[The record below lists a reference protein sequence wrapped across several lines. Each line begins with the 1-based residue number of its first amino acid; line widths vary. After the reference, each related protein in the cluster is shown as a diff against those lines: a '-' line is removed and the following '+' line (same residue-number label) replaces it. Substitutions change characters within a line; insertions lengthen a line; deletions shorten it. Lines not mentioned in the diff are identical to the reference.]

1 MGAVYEEDYRIPGF
15 LGDRFGRAGL
25 ANMMNV
31 MLEVSERQLE
41 QLHAGIDAI
50 SEFHAGWVI
59 TQYHMDIHRM
69 PKIEERLRVGTEATT
84 YNKYF
89 TYRDYSLNWLNVS
102 GRFQIVKSIV
112 SHGLKR

>member
-25 ANMMNV
+25 VNMINV

-50 SEFHAGWVI
+50 CEFHAGWVI
-59 TQYHMDIHRM
+59 TQYHM
-69 PKIEERLRVGTEATT
+69 
-84 YNKYF
+84 
-89 TYRDYSLNWLNVS
+89 
-102 GRFQIVKSIV
+102 
-112 SHGLKR
+112 